1 VGDRP
6 GGLPRRRWL
15 PVATSAAVDS
25 GIRNLDEE
33 WRRFMPDGRG
43 WAGNGE
49 VAPHK
54 AWAADQVDNSMML
67 CERPMD
73 KRRQHSS

>member
-1 VGDRP
+1 
-6 GGLPRRRWL
+6 
-15 PVATSAAVDS
+15 
-25 GIRNLDEE
+25 
-33 WRRFMPDGRG
+33 MPDGRG

-67 CERPMD
+67 VNEQWINGGSILGGRRFEQVRPNALRDDILSSVRSD
-73 KRRQHSS
+73 KNF